1 MRTIPT
7 SLFLLAITRLA
18 PASLLLVPQ
27 EKTETAPTQT
37 TVVHCG
43 RLLAVPGQEPR
54 ADQTIVVKGDRI
66 AAVLPGKVDPKEAG
80 GADAVLVDLSGAF
93 VLPGLI
99 DCHTH
104 LTTQFD
110 KGVRLRYVEDS
121 DADSAVK
128 GVAYARRTLLAGF
141 TTVRDVGS
149 SGDCAFALRD
159 GIAAGL
165 VPGPRM
171 LVAGESIS
179 PTGGH
184 SDSTLGYRDDLFA
197 MPAAMEGIAD
207 GADACRKAV
216 RAQIKRTADVIKL
229 TATGGVLSNTAAG
242 YEQQFFED
250 ELAAIVATAHL
261 LGRRVA
267 AHAHGTRGIK
277 AALRAGVDSI
287 EHGTFLD
294 DEAVALF
301 KQNGTWY
308 VPTMMAAETVA
319 RNAEI
324 PGYYTAPTAAKARI
338 IGPAISAAFA
348 KALKGGVKIAFG
360 TDSGVSPHG
369 ENAREFELMV
379 RQGMT
384 PAQAIVAA
392 TVSAAELCNLSAEI
406 GTIEPGK

>member
-1 MRTIPT
+1 
-7 SLFLLAITRLA
+7 
-18 PASLLLVPQ
+18 V
-27 EKTETAPTQT
+27 

-43 RLLAVPGQEPR
+43 QLLAIPGQEPL
-54 ADQTIVVKGDRI
+54 ADQTLVIQGDRI
-66 AAVLPGKVDPKEAG
+66 AEVRRGKVPPSELG
-80 GADAVLVDLSGAF
+80 RGTTVIDLSNAF

-104 LTTQFD
+104 ITSVYDQE
-110 KGVRLRYVEDS
+110 VRLRHVQES
-121 DADSAVK
+121 DADAAIR
-128 GVAYARRTLLAGF
+128 GVAYARRTLMAGF
-141 TTVRDVGS
+141 TTIRDVGN
-149 SGDCAFALRD
+149 SGDCAFAVRD

-165 VPGPRM
+165 IAGPRV

-207 GADACRKAV
+207 GVDACRKAV
-216 RAQIKRTADVIKL
+216 RAQIKRGADVIKI

-250 ELAAIVATAHL
+250 ELSAIVTTAHL

-267 AHAHGTRGIK
+267 AHAHGSNGIK

-294 DEAVALF
+294 DEAVELF
-301 KQNGTWY
+301 LRTGAFL
-308 VPTMMAAETVA
+308 VPTLMAGETVA
-319 RNAEI
+319 RHAEI
-324 PGYYTAPTAAKARI
+324 PRYYPKAVAAKARAV
-338 IGPAISAAFA
+338 GPAINAAFA
-348 KALKGGVKIAFG
+348 RALKGGVRIAFG

-369 ENAREFELMV
+369 ENAHEFELMV
-379 RQGMT
+379 QNGMS
-384 PAQAIVAA
+384 PAEAIVAA
-392 TVSAAELCNLSAEI
+392 TRSAAELCNVSAEL
-406 GTIEPGK
+406 GTIEPGKIADIVATTKSPLTDVTELKRVRFVMRSGTVYRHDR